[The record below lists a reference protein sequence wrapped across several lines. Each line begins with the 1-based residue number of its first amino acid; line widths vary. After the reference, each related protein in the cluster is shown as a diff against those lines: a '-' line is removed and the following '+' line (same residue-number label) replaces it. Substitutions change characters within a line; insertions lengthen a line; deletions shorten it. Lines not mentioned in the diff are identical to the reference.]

1 MTIIKTNPQK
11 LLLAFAKIVNR
22 DKQIA
27 KIAYTL
33 SILEPYSLFNSTKL
47 ISKKEI
53 YEIFREFQELS
64 KYKEIPTKK
73 LFKKFTTLLFKK
85 GIIEISK
92 NSRNLK
98 SYEIAIIPINNKYLL
113 ITNNLKIRFKDFF
126 V

>member
-11 LLLAFAKIVNR
+11 LLLAFAKIIDR
-22 DKQIA
+22 DKQIIQ
-27 KIAYTL
+27 IAHAL

-47 ISKKEI
+47 ISKNEI
-53 YEIFREFQELS
+53 HEIFSKFQELS

-73 LFKKFTTLLFKK
+73 FLKKFITMLFKK
-85 GIIEISK
+85 GIIKISK

-98 SYEIAIIPINNKYLL
+98 SHEIAIIPINNKYLL

>member
-98 SYEIAIIPINNKYLL
+98 SHEIAIIPINNKYLL